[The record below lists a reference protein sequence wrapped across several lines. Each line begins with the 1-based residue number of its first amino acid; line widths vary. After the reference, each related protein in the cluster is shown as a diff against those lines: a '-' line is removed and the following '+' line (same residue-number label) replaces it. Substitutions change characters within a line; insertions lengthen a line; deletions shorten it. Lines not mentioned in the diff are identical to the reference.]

1 MRKVLISA
9 AATVSALA
17 FAAPAAA
24 QYYPAPPPPQAYG
37 NYGNGYNGYGYNNG
51 YGGVRS
57 LQVRIDNLQR
67 QINRLDR
74 QDRMSE
80 RSADRLRAESAG
92 LERRLRAAARYGLNP
107 REANEINLRIARLE
121 ERVRH
126 NSVSNR
132 NGYAYNGYNGYG
144 GQNGWSDRDRD
155 GRDDRYE
162 DDHGYRHD

>member
-37 NYGNGYNGYGYNNG
+37 YNGYNGYGHDN
-51 YGGVRS
+51 YGSVRS
-57 LQVRIDNLQR
+57 LQARIDHVQR

-74 QDRMSE
+74 QNLMSE
-80 RSADRLRAESAG
+80 RWADRLRAESSS
-92 LERRLRAAARYGLNP
+92 LERRLRSAARYGLNP
-107 REANEINLRIARLE
+107 REANEMRYRVAQLE

-126 NSVSNR
+126 NSVSR
-132 NGYAYNGYNGYG
+132 RDGYAYNGYGDRD
-144 GQNGWSDRDRD
+144 GWVDRDRD
-155 GRDDRYE
+155 GRNDRYE
-162 DDHGYRHD
+162 DDRGRRHD

>member
-24 QYYPAPPPPQAYG
+24 QYYPAPAPQAYG
-37 NYGNGYNGYGYNNG
+37 YNGYNGYNGYGS
-51 YGGVRS
+51 VRS
-57 LQVRIDNLQR
+57 LQVRIDNVQR

-74 QDRMSE
+74 QNLMTDRA
-80 RSADRLRAESAG
+80 ADRLRAESVG
-92 LERRLRAAARYGLNP
+92 LERRLRSVAQYGLNP
-107 REANEINLRIARLE
+107 REANDINVRIARLE

-126 NSVSNR
+126 DSVGRPYRNSQW
-132 NGYAYNGYNGYG
+132 GYNGYNDR
-144 GQNGWSDRDRD
+144 NGWVDRDRD